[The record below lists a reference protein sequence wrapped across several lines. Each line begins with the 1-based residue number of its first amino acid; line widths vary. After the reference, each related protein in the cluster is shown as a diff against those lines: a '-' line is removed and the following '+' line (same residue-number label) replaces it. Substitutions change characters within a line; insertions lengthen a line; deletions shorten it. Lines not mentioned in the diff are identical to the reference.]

1 MRAIIYARLSPTPR
15 GEESKGGNLTQQVEL
30 SQALCDRN
38 GWSVV
43 AVIVEK
49 DTSASTKRGAK
60 RSDEWERVKALVED
74 GKADAIVSRHYDRMY
89 RTPWDLEDLVD
100 LAEATGVTLAAAQ
113 AQGVLDLSTPSGRLA
128 ARIGA
133 VVARN
138 ETEMRVERQ
147 VLGHQRRRES
157 GRPFWS
163 TRPFGFERDGR
174 HREAE
179 AEALRQAYRDVLT
192 GVSLWSIAKDWNAR
206 ELLSPHGKEWRS
218 SNLRGVLLK
227 PRNAGIQTYTQW
239 VEKPD
244 GKRVR
249 LTEETGTGNWDAI
262 VSEGMYRALVRYLS
276 DPERNTGGG
285 GKRRALLSGVVRCSK
300 CQAVATQGWSKKNA
314 AGERY
319 RIYTCSGGRCI
330 TCPADALDSFVVR
343 KVIDKAEEWNA
354 APATDAADEERE
366 DELLAE
372 ETAASERRTALAE
385 MFAVGDIDASTLRTG
400 IGRCDADLT
409 KIRAELADLAA
420 NRVRVDL
427 GDIEYLW
434 EELDYEDPDRIDYVR
449 TVVMQVCERVELM
462 PRGRGVRA
470 FKTEHCRITFRH
482 SVSTGPV

>member
-1 MRAIIYARLSPTPR
+1 VRAIIYARLSPTPR

-49 DTSASTKRGAK
+49 DMSASTKRGAK

-74 GKADAIVSRHYDRMY
+74 GKADAIVSRHFDRMY

-100 LAEATGVTLAAAQ
+100 LAESTGVTLAAAQ

-138 ETEMRVERQ
+138 ETEIRVERQ

-206 ELLSPHGKEWRS
+206 GLLSPHGKEWRS

-227 PRNAGIQTYTQW
+227 PRNAGIQTY
-239 VEKPD
+239 
-244 GKRVR
+244 
-249 LTEETGTGNWDAI
+249 
-262 VSEGMYRALVRYLS
+262 S
-276 DPERNTGGG
+276 
-285 GKRRALLSGVVRCSK
+285 
-300 CQAVATQGWSKKNA
+300 
-314 AGERY
+314 
-319 RIYTCSGGRCI
+319 
-330 TCPADALDSFVVR
+330 
-343 KVIDKAEEWNA
+343 
-354 APATDAADEERE
+354 
-366 DELLAE
+366 
-372 ETAASERRTALAE
+372 
-385 MFAVGDIDASTLRTG
+385 
-400 IGRCDADLT
+400 
-409 KIRAELADLAA
+409 
-420 NRVRVDL
+420 
-427 GDIEYLW
+427 
-434 EELDYEDPDRIDYVR
+434 
-449 TVVMQVCERVELM
+449 
-462 PRGRGVRA
+462 
-470 FKTEHCRITFRH
+470 
-482 SVSTGPV
+482 

>member
-1 MRAIIYARLSPTPR
+1 M
-15 GEESKGGNLTQQVEL
+15 
-30 SQALCDRN
+30 
-38 GWSVV
+38 
-43 AVIVEK
+43 IVEK

-89 RTPWDLEDLVD
+89 RVPWDLEDLVD
-100 LAEATGVTLAAAQ
+100 LVEAAGVTLAAAQ

-179 AEALRQAYRDVLT
+179 AEALRQAYRDALT
-192 GVSLWSIAKDWNAR
+192 GVSLWSIAKDWNAPG
-206 ELLSPHGKEWRS
+206 LLSPHGKEWRS
-218 SNLRGVLLK
+218 SNLRGILLK
-227 PRNAGIQTYTQW
+227 PRNAGIQTYSQW

-249 LTEETGTGNWDAI
+249 LTEETGAGNWEAI
-262 VSEGMYRALVRYLS
+262 VSEGMFRALVRYLI

-285 GKRRALLSGVVRCSK
+285 KRKALLSGVVRCSK

-319 RIYTCSGGRCI
+319 RIYSCSGGRCI

-343 KVIDKAEEWNA
+343 KVIGKAEEWNA
-354 APATDAADEERE
+354 APATDAADEGQEA
-366 DELLAE
+366 ELLAE

-400 IGRCDADLT
+400 INRCDADLT

-420 NRVRVDL
+420 ERVRVDL
-427 GDIEYLW
+427 GDVEYLW

-470 FKTEHCRITFRH
+470 FKPGHCRITFRN
-482 SVSTGPV
+482 P

>member
-15 GEESKGGNLTQQVEL
+15 GEDSKGGNLTQQVEL
-30 SQALCDRN
+30 SQALCDRK

-43 AVIVEK
+43 ATIVEK
-49 DTSASTKRGAK
+49 DTSASTKRGTK
-60 RSDEWERVKALVED
+60 RSAEWERVKALVED

-89 RTPWDLEDLVD
+89 RTPWGLEDLVD

-113 AQGVLDLSTPSGRLA
+113 AHGVLDLSTPSGRLA

-192 GVSLWSIAKDWNAR
+192 GVTLWSIAKDWNTR
-206 ELLSPHGKEWRS
+206 GLLSPHGKEWRS
-218 SNLRGVLLK
+218 SNLRMVLLK
-227 PRNAGIQTYTQW
+227 PRNAGIQTYSQW

-244 GKRVR
+244 GTRVR
-249 LTEETGTGNWDAI
+249 RTEETGAGNWEAI
-262 VSEGMYRALVRYLS
+262 VSEGIFRALVRYLS

-285 GKRRALLSGVVRCSK
+285 GKRKALLSGVVRCSQ
-300 CQAVATQGWSKKNA
+300 CQAVVTQGWSKKNA

-330 TCPADALDSFVVR
+330 TCPADPLDSFVVR
-343 KVIDKAEEWNA
+343 KVIDRAEEWNA

-366 DELLAE
+366 AELLAE
-372 ETAASERRTALAE
+372 EMAASERRTALAE

-400 IGRCDADLT
+400 ISRCDADLT
-409 KIRAELADLAA
+409 RIRTELADLAS

-427 GDIEYLW
+427 GDVEYLW

-462 PRGRGVRA
+462 PRGRGVRS
-470 FKTEHCRITFRH
+470 FKGEHCRITFRN
-482 SVSTGPV
+482 P

>member
-15 GEESKGGNLTQQVEL
+15 GEESKGGNLKQQVEL

-38 GWSVV
+38 GWTVIEVITEKDSSASKFRFVEGRKVSARGEGWRRVVELVRTGKAEVVV
-43 AVIVEK
+43 A
-49 DTSASTKRGAK
+49 
-60 RSDEWERVKALVED
+60 
-74 GKADAIVSRHYDRMY
+74 RHYDRLY
-89 RTPWDLEDLVD
+89 RTTRDLVELVD
-100 LAEATGVTLAAAQ
+100 LAEETGVHLAAAQ
-113 AQGVLDLSTPSGRLA
+113 AQGVLDLATPSGRLA

-133 VVARN
+133 AVAEN

-163 TRPFGFERDGR
+163 TRPFGFERNGT
-174 HREAE
+174 HRDEE
-179 AEALRQAYRDVLT
+179 AEALRQAYRDVLA

-206 ELLSPHGKEWRS
+206 ELLSPHGNEWRS
-218 SNLRGVLLK
+218 SNLRSVLLK
-227 PRNAGIQTYTQW
+227 PRNAGIQTYSQW

-244 GKRVR
+244 GRRVR
-249 LTEETGTGNWDAI
+249 VTEETGPGNWEPI
-262 VSEGMYRALVRYLS
+262 VSEGVFRALARYLS
-276 DPERNTGGG
+276 DPERKTGGG
-285 GKRRALLSGVVRCSK
+285 GKRKALLSGVVRCSK
-300 CQAVATQGWSKKNA
+300 CQAVVTQGWSKKNA

-330 TCPADALDSFVVR
+330 TCPADPLDSFVVR
-343 KVIDKAEEWNA
+343 NVITRAEEWSQ

-366 DELLAE
+366 AELLAE
-372 ETAASERRTALAE
+372 EVATSERRTALAE
-385 MFAVGDIDASTLRTG
+385 MFAVGDIDAATMRAG
-400 IGRCDADLT
+400 IGRCDAELAKVRT
-409 KIRAELADLAA
+409 ELADLAA
-420 NRVRVDL
+420 KRVRVDL

-470 FKTEHCRITFRH
+470 FQAEHCRITFRN
-482 SVSTGPV
+482 P